1 MDFRCDGFWFN
12 GDIGTHQ
19 VSIVP
24 GQTTWSAAGL
34 PMVGTSLAAA
44 KDENRLIDDFSW
56 FVAQQ
61 RGRYFP
67 SGVVKHPA
75 KDLFSRLPPRC

>member
-1 MDFRCDGFWFN
+1 MVSGST
-12 GDIGTHQ
+12 GT
-19 VSIVP
+19 SALTRSP
-24 GQTTWSAAGL
+24 SFLAQTTWSAAGL
-34 PMVGTSLAAA
+34 PMVGMSLAAA